1 MSLPDA
7 RALGDAVRSLVAR
20 HVAEHARERLF
31 RYATRHVPLDSSDE
45 GSPFIPPMYTLRVA
59 SALGLSDAV
68 GLALAAS
75 SCLYFAA
82 ADVFDDCAD
91 GDVRRATGLD
101 VNDGCRLLFLH
112 QAALAESPVPSAR
125 VPALVA
131 LYAGCGLEMAEGQE
145 RDLLGTDAVEAFEP
159 VEMCR
164 LKTGGELAA
173 VIAAPAVAAG
183 IDPAPWLAF
192 GRAFGA
198 LLQLLTDYFDLFL
211 DPTSDDWEA
220 AKPSLP
226 IRLGLDDR
234 RHGAAVALMLAGD
247 RGANDRKSRGLWH
260 LVQSGAG
267 KRFAKVRDG
276 LRAEMRAAEKAAG
289 RPAVLAEMRGEL
301 EEWVG
306 GVVDALAEYR
316 GDPAPPVQRLVDE
329 VALCRRAALA
339 FLATDPRFDEASEV
353 QRHEL
358 FDRPLVVGDVFG
370 QALICESLRGEG
382 VELDAVRGRLIERVD
397 PDGWRYY
404 PGHFELPAD
413 GDCIGV
419 VLQAVAGSRWAGHPS
434 AKVGVAAVLANL
446 DGEGLPFTWLA
457 DDWLPAGGP
466 HAPRHTRE
474 SIDAF
479 WAGGV
484 CPAAAANALLGLWR
498 HDRARHREAA
508 LRGLVAVAERMDGE
522 AAPASEFYTPV
533 AVDYMVAHA
542 LVEVEADLGRGGF
555 GKGPAGAAVAR
566 AKAAI
571 VARLGRLRRL
581 SGRFGDG
588 LSTAL
593 AGWTLARL
601 GALPP
606 QSPARL
612 AVIRALV
619 DGQAADGG
627 YAADPFYRTIPH
639 PVSTWYGSRM
649 LTTAYVL
656 QALRLLAEDV
666 RV

>member
-7 RALGDAVRSLVAR
+7 RALGDAVRSLLTR
-20 HVAEHARERLF
+20 HVAPSSRDRLF

-45 GSPFIPPMYTLRVA
+45 GSPFIPPMYTLRIA
-59 SALGLSDAV
+59 AALDLPPTIGV
-68 GLALAAS
+68 ALAAS

-112 QAALAESPVPSAR
+112 QVALAEGAPPAR
-125 VPALVA
+125 VPALVE
-131 LYAGCGLEMAEGQE
+131 LYASCGLEMAEGQE
-145 RDLLGTDAVEAFEP
+145 RDLLGTDAIEAFEP

-164 LKTGGELAA
+164 RKTGGELAA

-183 IDPAPWLAF
+183 IDPAPWRAF
-192 GRAFGA
+192 GQAFGA

-220 AKPSLP
+220 GKPSLP
-226 IRLGLDDR
+226 IRVGLADR

-260 LVQSGAG
+260 LVQAGAG
-267 KRFAKVRDG
+267 KVFASARDR
-276 LRAEMRAAEKAAG
+276 LRREMEAAEKAAG
-289 RPAVLAEMRGEL
+289 RPAVLAAIRGEL

-306 GVVDALAEYR
+306 GVVDALDEYR
-316 GDPAPPVQRLVDE
+316 ADPAPPVAALADE

-353 QRHEL
+353 QRHAL

-370 QALICESLRGEG
+370 QALVCESLRGEG
-382 VELDAVRGRLIERVD
+382 VAVEPVLAQLLARVD

-419 VLQAVAGSRWAGHPS
+419 VLQAVAGTRHAAHP
-434 AKVGVAAVLANL
+434 AAAIGVAAVLHNL
-446 DGEGLPFTWLA
+446 DGEGLPYTWLA
-457 DDWLPAGGP
+457 DGWAPPP

-498 HDRARHREAA
+498 HDREAHRETVR
-508 LRGLVAVAERMDGE
+508 RGLLAIAAKISGE
-522 AAPASEFYTPV
+522 AAPASEFYHPV

-542 LVEVEADLGRGGF
+542 LAEVGDGLRLGA
-555 GKGPAGAAVAR
+555 PARQAT
-566 AKAAI
+566 AAI
-571 VARLGRLRRL
+571 VTRLGALRRL
-581 SGRFGDG
+581 SGRFGDP
-588 LSTAL
+588 LTTAL

-601 GALPP
+601 GALDG
-606 QSPARL
+606 PARQ

-619 DGQAADGG
+619 DAQAADGG
-627 YAADPFYRTIPH
+627 YPADPFYRTIPH
-639 PVSTWYGSRM
+639 PVSTWYGSRV

-656 QALRLLAEDV
+656 QALRLLGGD
-666 RV
+666 RPG